1 MVRLSIFSDEA
12 GESLSEQIKALKE
25 NDLTYTDIRNI
36 GGVNVINF
44 SLDEAREYKRALSA
58 EGIGVSCIGSPL
70 GKRDACTFKEFRADL
85 DKIIDIAKIFE
96 TDKIRLFSFYN
107 FVDKEDM
114 IIDCLGSAVEYA
126 KPYGIKLYH
135 ENELGIYGDSPKA
148 CRHIV
153 DNTGCECIFDPA
165 NFVLAGHDIKEAEEL
180 LLPLSDF
187 YHVKDGRYSGEI
199 VPAGYGDGDLKSLL
213 SKDAVTLTIEPHLY
227 EFGGLANLVDHGLK
241 QSEFSYETPRIAF
254 DAGVA
259 AVKAILDEN
268 GISYR

>member
-12 GESLSEQIKALKE
+12 GDSLAEQIKALKE
-25 NDLTYTDIRNI
+25 NDLAYTDIRNV
-36 GGVNVINF
+36 GGVNVLKF
-44 SLDEAREYKRALSA
+44 TLDEAKEYKKTLSA
-58 EGIGVSCIGSPL
+58 EGIGVSCVGSPL
-70 GKRDACTFKEFRADL
+70 GKRDACTFEEFKADL
-85 DKIIDIAKIFE
+85 DKIIELAKVFD

-107 FVDKEDM
+107 FKGKEEM

-126 KPYGIKLYH
+126 KPHGIKLYH
-135 ENELGIYGDSPKA
+135 ENELGIYGDSPKD
-148 CRHIV
+148 CRYIV
-153 DNTGCECIFDPA
+153 DKTGCECIFDPA
-165 NFVLAGHDIKEAEEL
+165 NFVLAGHDISEAEQL

-199 VPAGYGDGDLKSLL
+199 VPAGCGDGNLKSLL
-213 SKDAVTLTIEPHLY
+213 SKDGVTLTIEPHLF

-241 QSEFSYETPRIAF
+241 QSEFAYATPREAF

-268 GISYR
+268 CITYK

>member
-12 GESLSEQIKALKE
+12 GDSLSEQIKALKE
-25 NDLTYTDIRNI
+25 NDLLYTDIRNV
-36 GGVNVINF
+36 GGVNVLKF
-44 SLDEAREYKRALSA
+44 TLDEAKEYKKALSA
-58 EGIGVSCIGSPL
+58 EGLGVSCIGSPL
-70 GKRDACTFKEFRADL
+70 GKRDACTFEEFKADL
-85 DKIIDIAKIFE
+85 DKIIEMAKIFE

-107 FVDKEDM
+107 FKGNEEM
-114 IIDCLGSAVEYA
+114 IIDCLGAAVEYA
-126 KPYGIKLYH
+126 KPHAIKLYH
-135 ENELGIYGDSPKA
+135 ENELGIYGDSPKD
-148 CRHIV
+148 CRYIV
-153 DNTGCECIFDPA
+153 DSTGCECIFDPA
-165 NFVLAGHDIKEAEEL
+165 NFVLAGHDIAEAEKL

-199 VPAGYGDGDLKSLL
+199 VPAGYGDGNLKSLL
-213 SKDAVTLTIEPHLY
+213 ANDNVTLTIEPHLF

-241 QSEFSYETPRIAF
+241 KSEFAYATPREAF